1 MFGRLVEFD
10 TVTSEGVAHRVGVV
24 VKTEI
29 HDTLGTVFTVITPY
43 DNEVRLTRREI
54 IKVHWKEGSNGE

>member
-29 HDTLGTVFTVITPY
+29 HDTLGTVFTIVTPY
-43 DNEVRLTRREI
+43 NNEVRLTRREI
-54 IKVHWKEGSNGE
+54 KKVHWKEDTDVE